1 MTYTEM
7 KKFLKLGN
15 YFFIPNDIF
24 FYDLTPR
31 AFIVYC
37 YLCKCSDNMGQ
48 SFPSR
53 KNIGDNCHI
62 KEKTVDKAISELV
75 DAGLLDKEHRFNE
88 NTHLQTS
95 NGYAV
100 RDIDDKKKIL
110 HEVFKELEKEH
121 QKGRI

>member
-7 KKFLKLGN
+7 KTFLKVGN

-24 FYDLTPR
+24 FYDLSPR

-53 KNIGDNCHI
+53 KNISYNCHI
-62 KEKTVDKAISELV
+62 TEKTVDKAIRELV
-75 DAGLLDKEHRFNE
+75 DAGLLDMEHRYNE
-88 NTHLQTS
+88 KHLQTS
-95 NGYAV
+95 NAYAV
-100 RDIDDKKKIL
+100 RGLDDKKKIL
-110 HEVFKELEKEH
+110 NEVFRQLDKSH
-121 QKGRI
+121 NKGVV